1 MEATGYFAF
10 GFFLCNSEDC
20 KPSNVGNCF
29 FRSAWA
35 QLICRSVNCQQQ
47 TPIFSESE
55 QTHGLALCYQELAR
69 TQSEPSLICQEQD
82 KCSWELQ
89 KLDQQEVQVPSTPT
103 FTILCPSPSTW
114 KRTTLN
120 TQSGQALEEQ
130 TMERSLLP
138 NQSCCT
144 EPMEELRLSG
154 TLDCSKSSSPTPCQP
169 ALRLRSP
176 SSPCGKSPSTSTAQ
190 DGEQPQPPSEMLK
203 PSDTPLSKSELT
215 KEARHWAMTV

>member
-1 MEATGYFAF
+1 MLF

-82 KCSWELQ
+82 KRSWELQ
-89 KLDQQEVQVPSTPT
+89 ELDQQEVQVPSTPT

-144 EPMEELRLSG
+144 EPMEELKTVWHLG
-154 TLDCSKSSSPTPCQP
+154 LLEIELPN
-169 ALRLRSP
+169 ALP
-176 SSPCGKSPSTSTAQ
+176 TSTKA
-190 DGEQPQPPSEMLK
+190 EITFISMWNV
-203 PSDTPLSKSELT
+203 SINF
-215 KEARHWAMTV
+215 